1 MKKRILCV
9 FIAFIIIILDFSFA
23 ASAAEENRAF
33 PHALAYS
40 QAKDMKIEK
49 NVQAVGAIEYET
61 GRLII
66 DTNIDE
72 RFCPEGNTAIL
83 MAVYTA
89 LSNIRADSV
98 TVPAGSVVD
107 PSNNVLSIKE
117 GMKLAVTD
125 AVAAALYYNDIN
137 AVFALALSVSDTVEG
152 FIALMNRTAETL
164 KMANTKYTNLNGRY
178 DANQFTTVS
187 DLLVLSYM
195 CYRNEI
201 ITNVTSSKSHF
212 IKTDK
217 VLETTKTIS
226 NSFPFV
232 DSESEYYNGNIFG
245 IGMSKDS
252 KGITTSMITYITAKQ
267 KFIFVIRS
275 KGSTAVKDVV
285 DTLDF
290 VKKNYA
296 LVDISKI
303 IFELGNNT
311 TLDINGEKVYFTAV
325 KNSVS
330 TLNVVVNLYYSKSVT
345 TVNAAYTVQPPD
357 ELPESVKSGDII
369 KGFRIMYNGS
379 QISTVNL
386 MVKSVGEEKAEEKTL
401 GFTVY
406 QAEDVHLREGSFI
419 QEHSWIILVIIV
431 ALAALAAIIV
441 INRVRMI

>member
-1 MKKRILCV
+1 MCFIMIFTMLILE
-9 FIAFIIIILDFSFA
+9 FSFA
-23 ASAAEENRAF
+23 AAAADEDRAF

-49 NVQAVGAIEYET
+49 NIQAVGAVEYET
-61 GRLII
+61 GRLVV

-72 RFCPEGNTAIL
+72 RFCPEGKTAIL

-89 LSNIRADSV
+89 LANIRTDSIV
-98 TVPAGSVVD
+98 VPAGSVVD
-107 PSNNVLSIKE
+107 PLNNVLSIEE
-117 GMKLAVTD
+117 GMELAVTD

-137 AVFALALSVSDTVEG
+137 AVFALALSASDTLEG
-152 FIALMNRTAETL
+152 FINLMNKTAEQL
-164 KMANTKYTNLNGRY
+164 RMQNTKFTNINGRY

-195 CYRNEI
+195 CYRNEM

-217 VLETTKTIS
+217 VLETKKTIS

-252 KGITTSMITYITAKQ
+252 KGITTSLITYITAKQ

-275 KGSTAVKDVV
+275 KENTAVKDVV

-296 LVDISKI
+296 LADISKI

-311 TLDINGEKVYFTAV
+311 TMEINGEKVYFTAV

-345 TVNAAYTVQPPD
+345 TVNAAYTVKPPD
-357 ELPESVKSGDII
+357 NLPDSVKTGDII

-379 QISTVNL
+379 QISTVSL
-386 MVKSVGEEKAEEKTL
+386 MVKSIGEEKVEEKTL

-406 QAEDVHLREGSFI
+406 QAEDVHLRKGNFI
-419 QEHSWIILVIIV
+419 QEHSWIILVIFV
-431 ALAALAAIIV
+431 ALAAIAAIII
-441 INRVRMI
+441 INRVSRI